1 MEDFEIDDF
10 EKLYAITSA
19 ELNSPEEVN
28 DISFKDIDFDKI
40 SNLAKF
46 KKDNPNLFI
55 EKYRNPEELDMY
67 YYVIPVTVQQ
77 RVRSGNE
84 EFSIDKKSYVLTD
97 ARGSALYI
105 VMENGILVTSA
116 ELEEQLIIS

>member
-10 EKLYAITSA
+10 EKLYALTSA
-19 ELNSPEEVN
+19 ELYSSEEVN
-28 DISFKDIDFDKI
+28 DITFKDIDFDKI

-46 KKDNPNLFI
+46 KKDHPNLFD
-55 EKYRNPEELDMY
+55 EKYKDPEELDMN

-77 RVRSGNE
+77 RVRSGND

-97 ARGSALYI
+97 ARGGALYI
-105 VMENGILVTSA
+105 VI
-116 ELEEQLIIS
+116 